1 MEVFSAVIYHH
12 PAENPN
18 ITYGILQSRKIFEDL
33 GTFTLARGLRE
44 VKRAQLAKEDRVQN
58 TKGKAPVHDIESG
71 DAGAEKARLL
81 ESEGAVRNDSEEREL
96 DNSASPRTSQG
107 DEAITR
113 SFMSPGTENPYVT
126 DSPVSEKARGKMR
139 ERRSLSV
146 DNSIPLDRLPPGLTR
161 NGFVPTQEWASHSR
175 LIVALG

>member
-1 MEVFSAVIYHH
+1 VIYYH

-44 VKRAQLAKEDRVQN
+44 VRRVQLAKEDREKKLN
-58 TKGKAPVHDIESG
+58 NPKANAMADEGEHR

-81 ESEGAVRNDSEEREL
+81 ESEGVNRRDSSQEPDLE
-96 DNSASPRTSQG
+96 AGVSPRTSA
-107 DEAITR
+107 EEPVTR
-113 SFMSPGTENPYVT
+113 SLMSPNPMSDNPYGSA

-139 ERRSLSV
+139 ERRSASV
-146 DNSIPLDRLPPGLTR
+146 DTINSLDRVPTAIGR
-161 NGFVPTQEWASHSR
+161 NGFVPTQEWVS
-175 LIVALG
+175 LF